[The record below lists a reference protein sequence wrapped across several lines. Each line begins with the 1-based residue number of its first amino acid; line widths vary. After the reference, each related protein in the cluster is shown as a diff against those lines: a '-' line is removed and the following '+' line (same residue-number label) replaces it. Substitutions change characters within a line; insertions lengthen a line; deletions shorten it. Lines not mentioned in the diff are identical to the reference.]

1 VQAMFQPSEQPTEYS
16 DVKVGD
22 SVKIKNIQGE
32 SFWVTV
38 ADVLHDGNFTGTVD
52 NHLVLGSDYNFG
64 DIVSFKEEHIRG
76 HKNTEI
82 KKKQKLFL
90 SLVIHQLSSKLQRK
104 PTVEELDYF
113 LTNAF

>member
-1 VQAMFQPSEQPTEYS
+1 MFESSEQPVEV

-38 ADVLHDGNFTGTVD
+38 KDVLQDRNFTGTVD
-52 NHLVLGSDYNFG
+52 NHLVLGSYYNFG
-64 DIVSFKEEHIRG
+64 DIVPFKQEHIRD
-76 HKNTEI
+76 HKNIEI
-82 KKKQKLFL
+82 RKKQKLFL
-90 SLVIHQLSSKLQRK
+90 SLAIHQLSSKLQRK
-104 PTVEELDYF
+104 PTIEELDHF